1 MKLVLRD
8 FAGLT
13 AKRPSIHYAV
23 VLLLLALSC
32 AWQAHAGDSNTIP
45 LTSPRSVQVRFQG
58 EDAVVRALASAHA
71 TPLSLAT
78 GDFDMDGIGDRAAGY
93 ASADGARVAIFRRTL
108 APSPPQGKEVF
119 CAVAPPK

>member
-32 AWQAHAGDSNTIP
+32 GGQAHAGDSKMIP
-45 LTSPRSVQVRFQG
+45 LTSARSVEVRFQG
-58 EDAVVRALASAHA
+58 EDAAVRALASAHA
-71 TPLSLAT
+71 TPLSLAA
-78 GDFDMDGIGDRAAGY
+78 GDFDMDGIGDLAAGY
-93 ASADGARVAIFRRTL
+93 ATPDGGRVAIFRGNL
-108 APSPPQGKEVF
+108 DAFAPQSEGS
-119 CAVAPPK
+119 